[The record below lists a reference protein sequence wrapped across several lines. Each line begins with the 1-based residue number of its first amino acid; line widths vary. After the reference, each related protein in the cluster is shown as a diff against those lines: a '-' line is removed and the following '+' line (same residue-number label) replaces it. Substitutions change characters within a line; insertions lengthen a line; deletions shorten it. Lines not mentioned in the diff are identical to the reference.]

1 MIVRGHLATLEI
13 FSIAKLNSFKRGYG
27 PFASTTYGTK
37 SAGSLIKLVLN
48 AYLPCRRTTHCVIS
62 NSIKIYW

>member
-48 AYLPCRRTTHCVIS
+48 VRIYHVGGQHIVLLVIP
-62 NSIKIYW
+62 